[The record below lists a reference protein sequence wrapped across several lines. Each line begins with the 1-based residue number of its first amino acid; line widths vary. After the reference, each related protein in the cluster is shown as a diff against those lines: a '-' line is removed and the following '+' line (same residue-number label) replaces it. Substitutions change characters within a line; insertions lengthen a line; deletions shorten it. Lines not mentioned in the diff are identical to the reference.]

1 MAKREVRFATN
12 DDEVSTD
19 VELFAF
25 DQAWFVDIALDYDVF
40 KLFDQ
45 LVQICLAF
53 ALHGRFVLDDGLA
66 DWDFSSSLLADI
78 LWELLH
84 QVVPR

>member
-1 MAKREVRFATN
+1 MTKREVRFATN

-19 VELFAF
+19 VKLFAF
-25 DQAWFVDIALDYDVF
+25 DQAWLVDVALDDDVF

-45 LVQICLAF
+45 LVQIGLAF
-53 ALHGRFVLDDGLA
+53 SLHGRFVLDDGLA
-66 DWDFSSSLLADI
+66 DRDFSSSLLADI

-84 QVVPR
+84 QIVPR